1 MSWRA
6 SVRDYLQNHDAL
18 LAKAR
23 ALQTKGKA
31 PPKPTEPPKPLP
43 VSRERLLRE
52 LREAAD
58 WQLILP
64 ATALSMVL
72 QLTAFAEPWN
82 QYVTSSSGCCSS
94 LFSYCCRGRLFDA
107 IVAITQHNPSVT
119 PWDIG
124 KILLAI
130 VCVSAAVWAGNIGS
144 AYLFSSARWKLSL
157 NKRTQ
162 LFSQI
167 LAQDHA

>member
-1 MSWRA
+1 
-6 SVRDYLQNHDAL
+6 
-18 LAKAR
+18 
-23 ALQTKGKA
+23 
-31 PPKPTEPPKPLP
+31 

-82 QYVTSSSGCCSS
+82 Q
-94 LFSYCCRGRLFDA
+94 GRLFDA